1 MDAGDEL
8 GPATKPTDRHGFL
21 PSSPVL
27 HGPAQD
33 GAMHVGV
40 SVRREAKAT
49 SRRARACVR
58 ASESCRPGATT
69 PRQATALAEQARAR
83 RQRTVA
89 HGAAGG

>member
-58 ASESCRPGATT
+58 ACNRELPAGRHH
-69 PRQATALAEQARAR
+69 ATAS
-83 RQRTVA
+83 
-89 HGAAGG
+89 HGAG